1 MKKSVLWLLALLV
14 SSSAWAQ
21 TKEINFRKGTV
32 AEIMAQAKTEK
43 KPIFID
49 AYTTWCGPCKWM
61 DKNVFVNDA
70 VADYFNQNFVNY
82 KLDMEKGEGITLAK
96 KYEVQAYPSFLFLAA
111 DGSVMHRTVGARPA
125 EMFLDVASIAKDP
138 AKNFAS
144 YQKKFSAG
152 DRSPEFMMGYLKVLN
167 EAALDAGKVAEAYF
181 ATQKSEQLLQPGN
194 WKLIYNNINT
204 VESPTFTNL
213 VKNREAFAKKYTADS
228 VSNKIVG
235 VYGMALN
242 RAAYEGREAEFAKLK
257 TDLSKLNLKDAERT
271 LLVADAIYYERE
283 QDLPKYH
290 AANTKLYDTYF
301 SDNADR
307 LNSIAWKYYETV
319 DDKAMLQK
327 AEEWARK
334 SVSIAPGYAN
344 LDTHAALLYK
354 LGQKDKARI
363 AAEKAIAAGKKNGDD
378 VASTEELL
386 AKINQMP

>member
-1 MKKSVLWLLALLV
+1 MKKTVLWLLVLLV

-21 TKEINFRKGTV
+21 TIEINFRKGTV
-32 AEIMAQAKTEK
+32 AEILAQAKTEK

-70 VADYFNQNFVNY
+70 VAEYFNKNFVNY
-82 KLDMEKGEGITLAK
+82 KLDMEKGEGIDLAK
-96 KYEVQAYPSFLFLAA
+96 KYEVAAYPSFLFLAA
-111 DGSVMHRTVGARPA
+111 DGSIMHRTVGARPA
-125 EMFLDVASIAKDP
+125 EMFLDVATIAKDP

-144 YQKKFSAG
+144 YQKKFDSGVRSA
-152 DRSPEFMMGYLKVLN
+152 DFMMGYLKVLN

-181 ATQKSEQLLQPGN
+181 ATQKSDQLLEPGN
-194 WKLIYNNINT
+194 WKLIYTNINT
-204 VESPTFTNL
+204 MESPVFTHL

-228 VSNKIVG
+228 VDWKILD
-235 VYGMALN
+235 VYEEYMVK
-242 RAAYEGREAEFAKLK
+242 AAYNGKDAELNKYK
-257 TDLSKLNLKDAERT
+257 TDLAALKIKNGDRAM
-271 LLVADAIYYERE
+271 VYADAIYYERKD
-283 QDLPKYH
+283 DLPKYH
-290 AANTKLYDTYF
+290 AANTKLFDTYF
-301 SDNADR
+301 NNDADR
-307 LNSIAWKYYETV
+307 LNGIAWKYYENI

-354 LGQKDKARI
+354 LGQKDKARA

-378 VASTEELL
+378 VQSTEELL
-386 AKINQMP
+386 AKINKL

>member
-1 MKKSVLWLLALLV
+1 MKKAVLWMLVLLG

-32 AEIMAQAKTEK
+32 AEILAQAKSEK
-43 KPIFID
+43 KPVFID

-70 VADYFNQNFVNY
+70 VADYFNTNFVNY
-82 KLDMEKGEGITLAK
+82 KLDMEKGEGVDLAK
-96 KYEVQAYPSFLFLAA
+96 KYNVGAYPSFLFLGA

-125 EMFLDVASIAKDP
+125 EMFLEVAVVAKDP

-144 YQKKFSAG
+144 YQKKFDAG

-181 ATQKSEQLLQPGN
+181 ATQKADKLLERGN
-194 WKLIYNNINT
+194 WKLIYSNINT
-204 VESPTFTNL
+204 VESPTFTHL
-213 VKNREAFAKKYTADS
+213 VKNREAFAQKYTADS
-228 VSNKIVG
+228 VHKKILG
-235 VYGMALN
+235 VYEMAMN
-242 RAAYEGREAEFAKLK
+242 RAAYEGRDAEFTKLK
-257 TDLSKLNLKDAERT
+257 AELTNLKLKDAERS
-271 LLVADAIYYERE
+271 LLFSEAIYYERK

-290 AANTKLYDTYF
+290 AANTRLFDTYF
-301 SDNADR
+301 INDANR
-307 LNSIAWKYYETV
+307 LNSIAWKYYETI
-319 DDKAMLQK
+319 DDKTMLQK

-354 LGQKDKARI
+354 LGEKEKALQI
-363 AAEKAIAAGKKNGDD
+363 AEKAIAEGKRTGED
-378 VASTEELL
+378 VKETEALL
-386 AKINQMP
+386 EKIKRM

>member
-1 MKKSVLWLLALLV
+1 MKRSVLWLLALLV

-32 AEIMAQAKTEK
+32 AEILAQAKAEK

-70 VADYFNQNFVNY
+70 VAEYFNTNFVNY
-82 KLDMEKGEGITLAK
+82 KLDMEKGEGIEMAK

-125 EMFLDVASIAKDP
+125 EMFMDVATIAKDP

-144 YQKKFSAG
+144 YQKKFEGGERSA
-152 DRSPEFMMGYLKVLN
+152 DFMMGYLKVLN

-181 ATQKSEQLLQPGN
+181 ATQKSDQLLERGN
-194 WKLIYNNINT
+194 WKLIYENINT
-204 VESPTFTNL
+204 VESPTFTHL

-228 VSNKIVG
+228 VNNKILS

-242 RAAYEGREAEFAKLK
+242 RAAYEGKDAEFTKLK
-257 TDLSKLNLKDAERT
+257 TDLTKLNLKDAERSV
-271 LLVADAIYYERE
+271 LFADAVYYERK

-301 SDNADR
+301 SNDANR
-307 LNSIAWKYYETV
+307 LNTIAWKYYETIE
-319 DDKAMLQK
+319 DKAMLQK

-354 LGQKDKARI
+354 LGQKQKALE
-363 AAEKAIAAGKKNGDD
+363 AANKAIAAGKKNGDD
-378 VASTEELL
+378 VTGTEELL
-386 AKINQMP
+386 AQIKKM

>member
-1 MKKSVLWLLALLV
+1 MKRSVLWLLALLV

-32 AEIMAQAKTEK
+32 AEILAQAKAEK

-70 VADYFNQNFVNY
+70 VAEYFNTNFVNY
-82 KLDMEKGEGITLAK
+82 KLDMEKGEGIEMAK

-125 EMFLDVASIAKDP
+125 EMFMDVATLAKDP

-144 YQKKFSAG
+144 YQKKFEGGERSA
-152 DRSPEFMMGYLKVLN
+152 DFMMGYLKVLN

-181 ATQKSEQLLQPGN
+181 ATQKSDQLLERGN
-194 WKLIYNNINT
+194 WKLIYENINT
-204 VESPTFTNL
+204 VESPTFTHL
-213 VKNREAFAKKYTADS
+213 VKNREAFAKKYAADS
-228 VSNKIVG
+228 VNNKILS

-242 RAAYEGREAEFAKLK
+242 RAAYEGKDAEFTKLK
-257 TDLSKLNLKDAERT
+257 TDLTKLNLKDAERSV
-271 LLVADAIYYERE
+271 LFADAVYYERK

-301 SDNADR
+301 SNDANR
-307 LNSIAWKYYETV
+307 LNSIAWKYYETIE
-319 DDKAMLQK
+319 DKAMLQK

-354 LGQKDKARI
+354 LGQKQKALE
-363 AAEKAIAAGKKNGDD
+363 AANKAIAAGKKNGDD
-378 VASTEELL
+378 VTGTEELL
-386 AKINQMP
+386 VQIKKM

>member
-1 MKKSVLWLLALLV
+1 MKKTVLWMLVLLV

-70 VADYFNQNFVNY
+70 VAEYFNKNFVNY
-82 KLDMEKGEGITLAK
+82 KLDMEKGEGIEIAK
-96 KYEVQAYPSFLFLAA
+96 KYQVQAYPSFLFLAA
-111 DGSVMHRTVGARPA
+111 DGSIMHRTVGARPA
-125 EMFLDVASIAKDP
+125 EMFLQVASIANDP
-138 AKNFAS
+138 QQNFAS
-144 YQKKFSAG
+144 YQKKFDAGNRSA
-152 DRSPEFMMGYLKVLN
+152 DFMMGYLKVLN

-181 ATQKSEQLLQPGN
+181 ATQKSEQLLERGN
-194 WKLIYNNINT
+194 WKLILSNINS
-204 VESPTFTNL
+204 VESPTFAHL
-213 VKNREAFAKKYTADS
+213 VKNREAFVKKYSADTVDRKILS
-228 VSNKIVG
+228 VYEGSMNK
-235 VYGMALN
+235 
-242 RAAYEGREAEFAKLK
+242 AAYEGRDAEFNKLK
-257 TDLSKLNLKDAERT
+257 SELANLKLKDAERS
-271 LLVADAIYYERE
+271 LLFSDAIYYERK

-290 AANTKLYDTYF
+290 AANAKLYDTYF
-301 SDNADR
+301 STDANR
-307 LNSIAWKYYETV
+307 LNSIAWKYYETI

-354 LGQKDKARI
+354 LGQKDKARA
-363 AAEKAIAAGKKNGDD
+363 AAEKAIAAGKRNGDD
-378 VASTEELL
+378 VQSTEELL
-386 AKINQMP
+386 AKINKL

>member
-70 VADYFNQNFVNY
+70 VADYFNTNFVNY
-82 KLDMEKGEGITLAK
+82 KLDMEKGEGIEMAK

-125 EMFLDVASIAKDP
+125 EMFMDVATIAKDP

-144 YQKKFSAG
+144 YQKKFDGGERSA
-152 DRSPEFMMGYLKVLN
+152 DFMMGYLKVLN

-181 ATQKSEQLLQPGN
+181 ATQKSDQLLERGN
-194 WKLIYNNINT
+194 WKLIYENINT
-204 VESPTFTNL
+204 VESPTFKHL

-228 VSNKIVG
+228 VNNKILS

-242 RAAYEGREAEFAKLK
+242 RAAYEGKDAEFTKLK
-257 TDLSKLNLKDAERT
+257 TNLTKLNLKDAERS
-271 LLVADAIYYERE
+271 LLFADAVYYERK

-290 AANTKLYDTYF
+290 AANIKLYDTYF
-301 SDNADR
+301 SSDANR
-307 LNSIAWKYYETV
+307 LNSIAWKYYETI

-354 LGQKDKARI
+354 LGQKQKALE
-363 AAEKAIAAGKKNGDD
+363 AANKAIAAGKKNGDD
-378 VASTEELL
+378 VTGTEQLL
-386 AKINQMP
+386 AEIKKM

>member
-1 MKKSVLWLLALLV
+1 MKKTILWLLVLLV

-32 AEIMAQAKTEK
+32 AEILAQAKTEN
-43 KPIFID
+43 KPVFID

-82 KLDMEKGEGITLAK
+82 KLDMEKGEGIDMAK

-125 EMFLDVASIAKDP
+125 EMFLDVATIAKDP

-144 YQKKFSAG
+144 YQKKFTAG
-152 DRSPEFMMGYLKVLN
+152 DRSAGFMMGYLKVLN

-181 ATQKSEQLLQPGN
+181 ATQKSEQLLEPGN
-194 WKLIYNNINT
+194 WKLIYTNVST
-204 VESPTFTNL
+204 VESPTFTHL
-213 VKNREAFAKKYTADS
+213 VKNREAFAKKYTPDS
-228 VSNKIVG
+228 VNQKIMS
-235 VYGMALN
+235 VYGSALN
-242 RAAYEGREAEFAKLK
+242 RAAYEGKDAEFAKLK
-257 TDLSKLNLKDAERT
+257 TDLAKLNLKDAER
-271 LLVADAIYYERE
+271 LLLAADAVYYERK

-290 AANTKLYDTYF
+290 AANTKLFDTYYTT
-301 SDNADR
+301 DANR
-307 LNSIAWKYYETV
+307 LNSIAWKYYENI

-334 SVSIAPGYAN
+334 SVTIAPGYAN
-344 LDTHAALLYK
+344 LDTHASLLYK
-354 LGQKDKARI
+354 LGQKDKAKA

-378 VASTEELL
+378 VQGTEELL
-386 AKINQMP
+386 VKINKL

>member
-1 MKKSVLWLLALLV
+1 MKRSVLWLLALLV

-21 TKEINFRKGTV
+21 TKKINFRKGTV
-32 AEIMAQAKTEK
+32 AEILAQAKAEK

-70 VADYFNQNFVNY
+70 VAEYFNTNFVNY
-82 KLDMEKGEGITLAK
+82 KLDMEKGEGIEMAK

-125 EMFLDVASIAKDP
+125 EMFMDVATIAKDP

-144 YQKKFSAG
+144 YQKKFEGGERSA
-152 DRSPEFMMGYLKVLN
+152 DFMMGYLKVLN

-181 ATQKSEQLLQPGN
+181 ATQKSDQLLERGN
-194 WKLIYNNINT
+194 WKLIYENINT
-204 VESPTFTNL
+204 VESPTFTHL
-213 VKNREAFAKKYTADS
+213 VKNRDAFAKKYTADS
-228 VSNKIVG
+228 VNNKILS

-242 RAAYEGREAEFAKLK
+242 RAAYEGKDAEFTKLK
-257 TDLSKLNLKDAERT
+257 TDLTKLNLKDAERSV
-271 LLVADAIYYERE
+271 LFADAVYYERK

-301 SDNADR
+301 SNDANR
-307 LNSIAWKYYETV
+307 LNSIAWKYYETIE
-319 DDKAMLQK
+319 DKAMLQK

-334 SVSIAPGYAN
+334 SVSIAPGHAN

-354 LGQKDKARI
+354 LGQKQKALE
-363 AAEKAIAAGKKNGDD
+363 AANKAIAAGKKNGDD
-378 VASTEELL
+378 VTGTEELL
-386 AKINQMP
+386 VQIKKM